1 MSDGTI
7 REVFLKGNA
16 NAEYIA
22 STFTDVLRDLMRA
35 TAAKRDPIDGIIR
48 ATEKWNILLD
58 LLAHYKEPLSWAK
71 LFEEA
76 VLKLRHDPSDHDN
89 ISRAIQEVAR
99 ARMSPM
105 SNVLV
110 GTVSG
115 LHGPRRKRRS
125 FWIQFKPSKCG
136 GGRSDRGVL
145 TLRPVDDAA
154 IYFEEASF

>member
-48 ATEKWNILLD
+48 ATEKWNLLLD

-99 ARMSPM
+99 AGMSLYVERTCGDGFG
-105 SNVLV
+105 SARASKKETQLLDSIQALEV
-110 GTVSG
+110 
-115 LHGPRRKRRS
+115 RR
-125 FWIQFKPSKCG
+125 
-136 GGRSDRGVL
+136 
-145 TLRPVDDAA
+145 RPQR
-154 IYFEEASF
+154 